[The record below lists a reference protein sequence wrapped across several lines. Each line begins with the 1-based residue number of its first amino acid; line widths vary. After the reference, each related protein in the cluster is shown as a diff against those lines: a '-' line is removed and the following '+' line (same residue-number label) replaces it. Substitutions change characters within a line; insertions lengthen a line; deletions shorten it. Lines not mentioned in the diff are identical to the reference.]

1 MHLLTWEVRGWED
14 SRIVYSGNNNG
25 FSRVVYS
32 FGSDLMGLV
41 GHCPFLGSLV
51 QERHGHALDSLGKPT
66 KMVENLSLK
75 WLENLGVCVWAGF
88 GSDGSPFY
96 ASVILCKIN
105 NSIYWKL
112 FLTWACFWNSAW
124 LLIFLGLEV
133 DFPKIKILVIAVWE
147 TKHISHLADL
157 ARIDVAIHRE
167 GDTSC

>member
-1 MHLLTWEVRGWED
+1 MTHLPNPRTPYQIVLQSLISHGMHLLTWEVRGWED

-75 WLENLGVCVWAGF
+75 
-88 GSDGSPFY
+88 
-96 ASVILCKIN
+96 
-105 NSIYWKL
+105 
-112 FLTWACFWNSAW
+112 
-124 LLIFLGLEV
+124 
-133 DFPKIKILVIAVWE
+133 
-147 TKHISHLADL
+147 
-157 ARIDVAIHRE
+157 
-167 GDTSC
+167 